1 MTRKTLLLLAALPL
15 AASAFDDNGS
25 YFEHKNWEIACDNT
39 GTCRAAGYQA
49 GEEDQAIS
57 ILLMRDAGA
66 DAAITSEITVIDPNG
81 DDKNRQALSGHL
93 YLDNKNLGN
102 VTLSDDE
109 AGLKGRLSPAQS
121 EAVSKAVVG
130 SGKITFRTDKTTWT
144 LSNEGANA
152 VLLKMDDYQ
161 GRVGTPTALIK
172 RGKDQK
178 TIPAPAAKPVI
189 HAAALP
195 GTPPRVL
202 KAGDGEYSALRRL
215 LAEKAGDDCDR
226 MNEGENEITLYPLDS
241 SHTLAET
248 ACWLAAY
255 NGANY
260 YAILSPD
267 LKTIAATVDIEDG
280 YDYSDGTIE
289 SGGRGRGLGD
299 CVSLTRHT
307 WDGKRF
313 VTTYSAGSGQCKGFP
328 GGAWELPT
336 RVTTVQKP

>member
-15 AASAFDDNGS
+15 AASAFDANGS

-49 GEEDQAIS
+49 GEEDQVIS

-66 DAAITSEITVIDPNG
+66 DAAITGEITVIDPNG
-81 DDKNRQALSGHL
+81 DDKNRQSLSGHL
-93 YLDNKNLGN
+93 YLDDKNLGN
-102 VTLSDDE
+102 ITLSDDE

-121 EAVSKAVVG
+121 EAVSKAVIG
-130 SGKITFRTDKTTWT
+130 SGKITFRTDKLTWV

-226 MNEGENEITLYPLDS
+226 MSEGENEITLYPLDS

-248 ACWLAAY
+248 TCWLAAY
-255 NGANY
+255 NSANY

-299 CVSLTRHT
+299 CFSLTRHT